1 MLSELLNYAKNLLV
15 AFSIASF
22 LLGLLYFLIQKFS
35 KKFNPYSLLRIIKL
49 SMCFSLSIITLIVV
63 AFLVVFVILSMKE
76 SRPWGVY
83 FV

>member
-35 KKFNPYSLLRIIKL
+35 KKFNSYSLLRIIKL